1 MKTENFHNIV
11 TKLIILGK
19 PYIIVLK
26 NNRVSKMIDV
36 FSLLNKYETS

>member
-11 TKLIILGK
+11 TKLIIFGN